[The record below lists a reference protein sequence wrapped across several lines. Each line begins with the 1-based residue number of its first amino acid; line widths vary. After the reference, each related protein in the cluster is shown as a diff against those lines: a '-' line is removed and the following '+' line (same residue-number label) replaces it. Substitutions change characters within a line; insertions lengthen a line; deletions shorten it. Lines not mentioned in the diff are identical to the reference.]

1 MSDEEA
7 RCRYCWLCNFSHT
20 TDAKHFTQFIIEN
33 ASSVSLECMAL
44 QISDDLTERFPEAEG
59 THPDRVLE
67 HIECHSLH
75 PICKLSVMLRALMKL
90 TEDLQQNMRKH
101 DEDGNLIMDSKLI
114 EMYLKTQTQI
124 LTIYK
129 TVETNK
135 LLFSEKT
142 I

>member
-1 MSDEEA
+1 
-7 RCRYCWLCNFSHT
+7 
-20 TDAKHFTQFIIEN
+20 
-33 ASSVSLECMAL
+33 
-44 QISDDLTERFPEAEG
+44 
-59 THPDRVLE
+59 
-67 HIECHSLH
+67 
-75 PICKLSVMLRALMKL
+75 MLRSLMKL

-135 LLFSEKT
+135 LLFSEKS

>member
-1 MSDEEA
+1 
-7 RCRYCWLCNFSHT
+7 
-20 TDAKHFTQFIIEN
+20 
-33 ASSVSLECMAL
+33 MAA
-44 QISDDLTERFPEAEG
+44 QIAEDLAERFPEAEG
-59 THPDRVLE
+59 TQPDRVLE

-75 PICKLSVMLRALMKL
+75 PICKLSVMLRSLMKL

-135 LLFSEKT
+135 LLFSEKS